1 MRNII
6 CILGLF
12 ATFSVG
18 SCYKDK
24 DENNNNTKSQNDS
37 ISNNKDSVSIDSVD
51 AITPNW
57 HDWYQPTQN
66 GKMP

>member
-6 CILGLF
+6 CILGLL

-24 DENNNNTKSQNDS
+24 DESNNNIKSQNDS

-57 HDWYQPTQN
+57 YD
-66 GKMP
+66 